1 MKKFAFILTLLSAS
15 VFGQT
20 FEGKIFYNTTYESK
34 LPNMSSEQFTVMMGN
49 NQEYLT
55 KNGNYKSITNGKFLQ
70 WQLYSKADRKLY
82 TKMANSEIIFW
93 NDVSINADEVV
104 KIEINK
110 AVTKVLGY
118 TCDEVVLTCKSG
130 IQKYYFN
137 TAFGVDISL
146 FEEHLYGNWYNYLKE
161 AKAFPLKSIIENAQF
176 TLVSTATEIKEMK
189 LDDKEF
195 QLPENSKTEKSTF

>member
-1 MKKFAFILTLLSAS
+1 MKKFALILTLLSAS

-70 WQLYSKADRKLY
+70 WQLYSKTDRKLY

-110 AVTKVLGY
+110 AATKVLGY

-137 TAFGVDISL
+137 AAFGVDISL

>member
-1 MKKFAFILTLLSAS
+1 
-15 VFGQT
+15 
-20 FEGKIFYNTTYESK
+20 
-34 LPNMSSEQFTVMMGN
+34 MSSEQFTVMMGN

-70 WQLYSKADRKLY
+70 WQLYSKTDRKLY

-137 TAFGVDISL
+137 AAFGVDISL